1 MYIPYN
7 CSKEYHKYPFGAVCG
22 CADVVLRI
30 ILPRNFGCTG
40 ARVILK
46 KDGEDARGIEM
57 QWDCMQGGDEEW
69 WKAVVN
75 FSETG
80 LYFYHF
86 EYDTSWGT
94 SGIYSSGG
102 DEGFFQGSGN
112 DWQITVY
119 DKDFKTPDWI
129 KGGIFYQIFP
139 DRFYCSGKKKNNV
152 PQDRIIRTDYDGEPF
167 WKPDENGKV
176 LNNDYFGGDLE
187 GIREKLPYLASLGV
201 SCIYLN
207 PIFEANSNHRYD
219 TADYEK
225 IDPML
230 GDEKDFSRLCREAD
244 EKYGIKI
251 ILDGVFSHTGADS
264 RYFNKKR
271 RYDTIGAY
279 NSKSSPYYNWYK
291 FTQWPDKYKSWW
303 DIDILPEV
311 IEETPDYIDYISGKN
326 GIARKWLE
334 LGASGWRLD
343 VADELPDVFLDE
355 FTKSVKTC
363 KPDALIIGEVW
374 EDASNKTSYSR
385 RRRYLL
391 GSQLDSVMNYPFADA
406 IIDFVVNKNAEGF
419 NKKVMTVTQNY
430 PKPVVD
436 VLMNHIG
443 THDTVRALTAL
454 AGESC
459 LYKGR
464 EWQSGRALTPEQR
477 EKGLILLKEAAVIQY
492 TLPGVPCV
500 YYGDEAGAEGYK
512 DPFNRKY
519 YPWGKEN
526 TELAQYYKELGKVRR
541 ANESFKCG
549 EYRCV
554 SAVLGCAAYTRGNDI
569 LVIANSNSHPI
580 NYYYPPEWQGC
591 AKIFGQGSS
600 ENDYAA
606 IDAHS
611 AVILKRV

>member
-7 CSKEYHKYPFGAVCG
+7 CSKEYHKYPFGAVCDG
-22 CADVVLRI
+22 TEVTLRI
-30 ILPRNFGCTG
+30 VLPRNFCCTG
-40 ARVILK
+40 ARVVLNDDS
-46 KDGEDARGIEM
+46 KDVHKVEM
-57 QWDCMQGGDEEW
+57 QWDCMQGSDEEW
-69 WKAVVN
+69 WKAVIN
-75 FSETG
+75 FEKTG

-102 DEGFFQGSGN
+102 NEGFLQGDGN

-119 DKDFKTPDWI
+119 DKNFTTPEWI

-139 DRFYCSGKKKNNV
+139 DRFYCSQKTKKNV
-152 PQDRIIRTDYDGEPF
+152 PSDRILRTDYDGEPF
-167 WKPDENGKV
+167 WKPDKNGKV

-187 GIREKLPYLASLGV
+187 GIRQKLPYLSSLGIT
-201 SCIYLN
+201 CIYLN

-219 TADYEK
+219 TADYDK
-225 IDPML
+225 IDSLL
-230 GDEKDFSRLCREAD
+230 GDEKDFMRLCESAQ
-244 EKYGIKI
+244 EEYGIKI

-264 RYFNKKR
+264 RYFNKFG
-271 RYDTIGAY
+271 RYDTLGAY
-279 NSKSSPYYNWYK
+279 NSKSSPYYGWYN
-291 FTQWPDKYKSWW
+291 FTSWPDEYKCWW
-303 DIDILPEV
+303 DFETLPEV
-311 IEETPDYIDYISGKN
+311 TEDDPDYIDFISR
-326 GIARKWLE
+326 IAEKWLKK
-334 LGASGWRLD
+334 GAGGWRLD

-355 FTKSVKTC
+355 FAKTVKTC

-374 EDASNKTSYSR
+374 EDASNKMSYSQ

-391 GSQLDSVMNYPFADA
+391 GGQLDSVMNYPFANA
-406 IIDFVVNKNAEGF
+406 IIDFVANNNAEGL
-419 NKKVMTVTQNY
+419 NRTVMTVIQNY

-443 THDTVRALTAL
+443 THDTVRAITAL

-459 LYKGR
+459 LYRGR
-464 EWQSGRALTPEQR
+464 EWQSGRSLTPEQKK
-477 EKGLILLKEAAVIQY
+477 KGLVLLKEAAIIQF
-492 TLPGVPCV
+492 TLPGVPCI

-526 TELAQYYKELGKVRR
+526 GELVDFYKELGRVRR
-541 ANESFKCG
+541 AEKSFISG

-554 SAVLGCAAYTRGNDI
+554 SAVLGCIAYTRGSDI

-580 NYYYPPEWQGC
+580 NYYYPPEWKGC
-591 AKIFGQGSS
+591 VKIFGQGSS

-606 IDAHS
+606 IDSHS
-611 AVILKRV
+611 AVILKRL